1 MAKIRSIR
9 SKMNFCLLLS
19 LPLILIFFIMILIL
33 GLKCSRSRQNRKPI
47 SDQRYCGTRPCLAL
61 SEPKS
66 ILVNTM
72 RSCLN
77 FKNMRA
83 SF

>member
-33 GLKCSRSRQNRKPI
+33 GLKCFRSRQNRKVHPFPTE
-47 SDQRYCGTRPCLAL
+47 DTVAQDHA
-61 SEPKS
+61 
-66 ILVNTM
+66 
-72 RSCLN
+72 
-77 FKNMRA
+77 
-83 SF
+83 